1 MRAIDASKN
10 AALRLAERG
19 FNPLI
24 SPENLW
30 PLQGSV
36 AGWAPPPTLPW
47 PDTCYVPRAGTL
59 DFRGG
64 NFMRAII
71 LGGLL
76 ACLIGYI
83 PARAEPYPDRP
94 VTIVVPFGKGTTAEL
109 IATVVSEAM
118 SRNIGQKVTVELKP
132 GAGGGIAMEQVE
144 QASPDGYTLAMIT
157 QGTHVF
163 NLSLYKTLRYDPK
176 KIVPITPIAAV
187 SNVMTVHPSNP
198 ANTPLEVAAAAKA
211 APGQLTYAS
220 GGVGTSHHLGG
231 VLFASIA
238 GVDIKHVPHLV
249 SVDGVKKIVG
259 GEITMGFFNLPTV
272 IEEIKAGKLKP
283 LGVTSPARSPHLP
296 NVPTLDAS
304 GLKGYDLVTWFG
316 FGVPSGTPPEIVQ
329 RLRDEFARAAADPA
343 VKAKLNEAGLD
354 PIEQM
359 QPAEFA
365 RLITSDLAKW
375 TPIIKAAGASA
386 E

>member
-1 MRAIDASKN
+1 MR
-10 AALRLAERG
+10 
-19 FNPLI
+19 
-24 SPENLW
+24 
-30 PLQGSV
+30 
-36 AGWAPPPTLPW
+36 T
-47 PDTCYVPRAGTL
+47 
-59 DFRGG
+59 
-64 NFMRAII
+64 II

-76 ACLIGYI
+76 ACIIGHA
-83 PARAEPYPDRP
+83 PLAAEPYPDRSI
-94 VTIVVPFGKGTTAEL
+94 TIVVPFGKGTTAEL
-109 IATVVSEAM
+109 IAVVVADAM
-118 SRNIGQKVTVELKP
+118 SKNIGQKVTVELKP

-144 QASPDGYTLAMIT
+144 KAAPDGYTLAMIT

-163 NLSLYKTLRYDPK
+163 NLSLYKTLRYDPQ

-187 SNVMTVHPSNP
+187 SNVMTVPPSNP

-249 SVDGVKKIVG
+249 SVDGVKKIVS

-272 IEEIKAGKLKP
+272 IEEIKTGKLKP
-283 LGVTSPARSPHLP
+283 LGVTSPTRSPHLP

-316 FGVPSGTPPEIVQ
+316 FGAPAGTPPEIVQ
-329 RLRDEFARAAADPA
+329 RLRDEFAKAAADSA
-343 VKAKLNEAGLD
+343 VKAKLNDAGLD
-354 PIEQM
+354 PIDQLP
-359 QPAEFA
+359 PAEFA
-365 RLITSDLAKW
+365 RLIASDLVKW
-375 TPIIKAAGASA
+375 TPIIKASGASA

>member
-1 MRAIDASKN
+1 MR
-10 AALRLAERG
+10 
-19 FNPLI
+19 
-24 SPENLW
+24 
-30 PLQGSV
+30 
-36 AGWAPPPTLPW
+36 T
-47 PDTCYVPRAGTL
+47 
-59 DFRGG
+59 
-64 NFMRAII
+64 II

-76 ACLIGYI
+76 ACLIGSA
-83 PARAEPYPDRP
+83 PLAAEPYPDRAI
-94 VTIVVPFGKGTTAEL
+94 TIVVPFGKGTTADL
-109 IATVVSEAM
+109 IAAVVSETV
-118 SRNIGQKVTVELKP
+118 SKNIGQKVMVELKP

-144 QASPDGYTLAMIT
+144 KAAPDGYTLAMIT

-163 NLSLYKTLRYDPK
+163 NLSLYKTLRYDPQ
-176 KIVPITPIAAV
+176 KIIPITPIAAV

-231 VLFASIA
+231 VLFASLA
-238 GVDIKHVPHLV
+238 GVEIKHVPHLV
-249 SVDGVKKIVG
+249 SVDGVKKIVS

-272 IEEIKAGKLKP
+272 IEEIKAGKLKA
-283 LGVTSPARSPHLP
+283 LAVTSPARSPHLP
-296 NVPTLDAS
+296 DLPTLDAS

-316 FGVPSGTPPEIVQ
+316 FGAPAGTPPEIVQ
-329 RLRDEFARAAADPA
+329 RLRDEFAKAAADPV
-343 VKAKLNEAGLD
+343 VKAKLNDAGLN

-359 QPAEFA
+359 QPAAFA